1 MEIDTLIGPK
11 ARFVGDLVF
20 EGTLRIDGVVEGTIK
35 AANDAQLILSES
47 ARVKGE
53 IEAPHV
59 KIHGTVE
66 GNVRASKSLAI
77 GSTGRVTGD
86 LEYFQLSIQEGAS
99 INGRCVRIQPE
110 EAKAPKAEAKAR
122 PEPKAA

>member
-20 EGTLRIDGVVEGTIK
+20 EGTLRIDGTLEGTIK
-35 AANDAQLILSES
+35 ATNEATLILSES
-47 ARVKGE
+47 ARIKGE
-53 IEAPHV
+53 IEVPNV
-59 KIHGTVE
+59 KIHGIVQ

-77 GSTGRVTGD
+77 GATGRVTGD

-99 INGRCVRIQPE
+99 VNGRCVRINPE
-110 EAKAPKAEAKAR
+110 EAKRPAAKPQAKPQPKTA
-122 PEPKAA
+122 

>member
-20 EGTLRIDGVVEGTIK
+20 EGTLRIDGTLEGTIK
-35 AANDAQLILSES
+35 AGNDAQLILSES

-53 IEAPHV
+53 IEVPNV
-59 KIHGTVE
+59 KIHGTIE
-66 GNVRASKSLAI
+66 GNVRAAKSLVI
-77 GSTGRVTGD
+77 GATGRVTGD
-86 LEYFQLSIQEGAS
+86 LEYVQLSIQEGAS
-99 INGRCVRIQPE
+99 VNGRCVRIQPE
-110 EAKAPKAEAKAR
+110 QAKAPKAEGRVR